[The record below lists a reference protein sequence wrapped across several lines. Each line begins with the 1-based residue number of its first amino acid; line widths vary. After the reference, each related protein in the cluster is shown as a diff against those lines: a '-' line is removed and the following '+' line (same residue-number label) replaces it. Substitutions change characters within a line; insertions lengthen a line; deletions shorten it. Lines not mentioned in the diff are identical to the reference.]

1 MPKGY
6 TFDSSHGP
14 GVTGS
19 SAGSSSSGSGSSG
32 SSSSA
37 FNALRNLV
45 SNTNSGGSGFNQA
58 RDVVSN
64 MASNI
69 SEIASTNTSL
79 LGDKI
84 REILSNPSTSASQAS
99 VYNMMDTTY
108 DMDEMYDMLMDLAGY
123 NNDWAANQAQ
133 LNRDFQSTE
142 AKRAMDFEYSQAKKQ
157 MDFQW
162 ASDRR
167 AMAWSAQ
174 EAAKEREWSK
184 NLSDTAHRREV
195 KDLLAAG
202 LNPILAANNGAW
214 SGSGAAGSGYTSS
227 GAMGAGHAGSGSM
240 AQTDFG
246 VTGVFG
252 SLLSNSMSTARD
264 MAVTKLQTDQQRYN
278 TDIQYAIAKMQ
289 AETAIYNNNSNI
301 DANKAIRALDRDAD
315 IRKAGIAA
323 NATQSAAAMNAGAI
337 TSAAATNAAAARY
350 SADAN
355 KEYNM
360 YRTDTENALERYK
373 WDNPSGN
380 VQHES
385 QHNMTK
391 DPITYFGDT
400 TANWFVDKAIE
411 LGDLLNDLNNKGS
424 KNGYK
429 DYGSGRGF

>member
-19 SAGSSSSGSGSSG
+19 SAGSSSSGSGSYGSSG
-32 SSSSA
+32 SI
-37 FNALRNLV
+37 FNN
-45 SNTNSGGSGFNQA
+45 A
-58 RDVVSN
+58 RELVSN

-133 LNRDFQSTE
+133 LNRDFQSAE

-162 ASDRR
+162 SSDRR

-227 GAMGAGHAGSGSM
+227 GAMGSGHAGSGSM

-246 VTGVFG
+246 VTGAFG
-252 SLLSNSMSTARD
+252 SLLSNSMTTARD

-278 TDIQYAIAKMQ
+278 TDIQFAIAKMQ

-337 TSAAATNAAAARY
+337 TSAAATNAAAAKY

-385 QHNMTK
+385 QHSMMK

-400 TANWFVDKAIE
+400 TANWFVDKAME
-411 LGDLLNDLNNKGS
+411 LGDLMNELNNRGN